1 MVEIGL
7 KVDGST
13 ALLDFGSISLG
24 TAEVEERL
32 RQFLPILEHLLDADV
47 SKMLLTEE
55 QLRKRFRAFS
65 AQEMVVDAGL
75 WSVRQNALLLG
86 QIISGGESIADHGF
100 PEFADE

>member
-7 KVDGST
+7 KVEGRT

-24 TAEVEERL
+24 PEEVEDRL
-32 RQFLPILEHLLDADV
+32 RQLLPILEHLLDADV

-55 QLRKRFRAFS
+55 QLRTRFRAFL
-65 AQEMVVDAGL
+65 AQEVVVDAGL

-86 QIISGGESIADHGF
+86 RIITGSESIADHGF